1 MRSRHTLLIVLIV
14 LALAAVV
21 YVMTSRQADHGGM
34 PPMAGAPA
42 IAPPP
47 GAQPVLGTQPVR
59 GAQTD
64 AKITGDYAGDWQ
76 AKCGPIADAKAQGQC
91 TEALDAA
98 YGRQAGAPIPA
109 TPAPASGGR

>member
-1 MRSRHTLLIVLIV
+1 MRSRHTLLIVLIA
-14 LALAAVV
+14 LALAAMV
-21 YVMTSRQADHGGM
+21 YVLTGRQADHGGM

-47 GAQPVLGTQPVR
+47 GAQPIR

-91 TEALDAA
+91 TEGLDAA

-109 TPAPASGGR
+109 TPAPASGDR